1 MLLSPVCIRSTYL
14 MNRCFYFLV
23 LKREI
28 YFLFEELVILVIKT
42 KLVQLTMRYIFVEKL
57 HFLID
62 FFKINDIMLVRGRS
76 HCIYYG
82 YLHNI
87 KRDVS
92 NLRVRCFSVR
102 FKLWS
107 TYLMNRCFY
116 FFLLKRNLLP
126 FWGTRNFVY

>member
-1 MLLSPVCIRSTYL
+1 MLLSPECLRSTYL
-14 MNRCFYFLV
+14 MNRCFYF
-23 LKREI
+23 
-28 YFLFEELVILVIKT
+28 FLLTRNLFSFVIILAIKA

-57 HFLID
+57 HFLVD
-62 FFKINDIMLVRGRS
+62 FLEINDIMLVRGKS

-107 TYLMNRCFY
+107 THLMNRCFY

-126 FWGTRNFVY
+126 FWETRNFVY

>member
-1 MLLSPVCIRSTYL
+1 MLLSPECLRSTYL
-14 MNRCFYFLV
+14 MNRCFYF
-23 LKREI
+23 
-28 YFLFEELVILVIKT
+28 FLLTRNLFSFVIILAIKA

-57 HFLID
+57 HFLVD
-62 FFKINDIMLVRGRS
+62 FPKINDIMLVRGKS

-92 NLRVRCFSVR
+92 NLRVRCFSVLSVR
-102 FKLWS
+102 S

-116 FFLLKRNLLP
+116 FFLLKRNLFP
-126 FWGTRNFVY
+126 F